1 MLFHQQLGSAG
12 PVVIGLH
19 GLATANRLLSLRLI
33 PLAQNARL
41 LFPDLL
47 GHGQSPW
54 PDCAY
59 GIRDHLDAFQ
69 EWRRA
74 AGVAETPVY
83 LTGVSMGAVLAL
95 HYAARESEW
104 YGSSTVRG
112 VAAISTPAYPDLATG
127 RAWLARAM
135 PMAYLMI
142 HHPRAAAGLCRFLC
156 GIAGRGWTYGPR
168 LAPWLPSDLVQ
179 DTFAH
184 CWQSLSRTL
193 EQVVLNPRLAGPL
206 AALPATPLLFIHG
219 DRDRLAPLDFL
230 RASLS
235 ERPTARLLVLSRA
248 GHDAIV
254 THTPVI
260 LDVLREFIRP
270 ETTTSTA
277 LPSGSDSRSVRY

>member
-1 MLFHQQLGSAG
+1 MLFHQQLGSSG
-12 PVVIGLH
+12 PVVIGFH
-19 GLATANRLLSLRLI
+19 GLATANRLLSLRLA
-33 PLAQNARL
+33 PLAESARL

-59 GIRDHLDAFQ
+59 GIREHLDAFQ

-74 AGVAETPVY
+74 VGIAETPVY
-83 LTGVSMGAVLAL
+83 LLGVSMGAVLAL

-112 VAAISTPAYPDLATG
+112 VASISTPAYNNLAIG

-142 HHPRAAAGLCRFLC
+142 HHPRMAAGLCRFLC
-156 GIAGRGWTYGPR
+156 GIGGHGWKYGPR
-168 LAPWLPSDLVQ
+168 LARRLPVELVQ

-193 EQVVLNPRLAGPL
+193 DNVVLSPRLA
-206 AALPATPLLFIHG
+206 AALPTLSATRLLFIHG
-219 DRDRLAPLDFL
+219 DRDRLAPLEFL
-230 RASLS
+230 QAALS
-235 ERPTARLLVLSRA
+235 EHRSARLLVLSRA

-260 LDVLREFIRP
+260 LDALRELIQP
-270 ETTTSTA
+270 DGANPTA
-277 LPSGSDSRSVRY
+277 LATGSDSRTVR